1 MRVRYNSAY
10 VSQTLSG
17 TVATDSESYE
27 FMNRVIHKLYEMG
40 APIVRESITAFPGGG
55 LASFEGQTTETFNG
69 GAGIYFYHNGNN
81 NTFCYDGCG
90 EQYVGE
96 GEYPGNYFKSYNT
109 ISIQQGNKQIGI
121 YIHSLRCED
130 CFYFGFGSAPNTAC
144 ISSGIV
150 PMVRMSETNKS
161 LGYAMVETTHSIDG
175 QTFWMFNTKPWV
187 EGAYYGNSSYNA
199 IFAQCTWAF
208 PETDTGKIPLIPMYS
223 GFEDIYYKNVYIS
236 PMTRGNAE
244 EKAFETD
251 KGVFLIACNSG
262 NGINWSTMPFT
273 QLAFDITE
281 SVYG

>member
-10 VSQTLSG
+10 VYQSLAG
-17 TVATDSESYE
+17 TTPTDNESYE
-27 FMNRVIHKLYEMG
+27 FMNKVIYKLYEMG
-40 APIVRESITAFPGGG
+40 APIIRESITAFPGGG
-55 LASFEGQTTETFNG
+55 NVSFEGQTTEISNG
-69 GAGIYFYHNGNN
+69 GAGIYFYHNGND
-81 NTFCYDGCG
+81 NTFTYTGIG
-90 EQYVGE
+90 EQYPKDGE
-96 GEYPGNYFKSYNT
+96 ASGNYFNSLNKLSLK
-109 ISIQQGNKQIGI
+109 QGTKEIGI

-161 LGYAMVETTHSIDG
+161 LGYAMVETTQSADG
-175 QTFWMFNTKPWV
+175 QSFWVFNTKPWI
-187 EGAYYGNSSYNA
+187 EGANYGNGSKRGIY
-199 IFAQCTWAF
+199 AQFTWAF
-208 PETDTGKIPLIPMYS
+208 PETDTGKIPLIPLYS

-236 PMTRGNAE
+236 PMIRDNAE

-262 NGINWSTMPFT
+262 AGMNWSTMPFT

-281 SVYG
+281 SI